1 MKGNDR
7 VKYESDNLEDL
18 FRIIF
23 HMQHNCVKKE
33 FEKGGIIKA
42 SHPPILFLLRHGT
55 KNMAA
60 SQKEIADRLGIST
73 PTVAISIKRM
83 EKAGLLHKVAD
94 ESDLRR
100 NLITLTE
107 NGKRQVDEAQDVF
120 EEADARMFQGFS
132 PEDCERLKAYFLRI
146 ISNLE
151 AMGAQPPERLRNN
164 ICEKKI
170 K

>member
-1 MKGNDR
+1 MIR
-7 VKYESDNLEDL
+7 VRYESDNLEAL
-18 FRIIF
+18 LRAIF
-23 HMQHNCVKKE
+23 HMQYNCMKKE
-33 FEKGGIIKA
+33 FERRGILKA
-42 SHPPILFLLRHGT
+42 SHPPILFMLRHGT
-55 KNMAA
+55 DGMAA

-73 PTVAISIKRM
+73 PTVAISVKRM
-83 EKAGLLHKVAD
+83 EKAGLLHKVSD

-107 NGKRQVDEAQDVF
+107 DGKRQVDEAQNVF
-120 EEADARMFQGFS
+120 EGVYTKMFEGFS

-151 AMGAQPPERLRNN
+151 TMGAQPPERLRNN